1 MTGSAGITGL
11 PEVSVVVLNFNGR
24 DYLPACLHALAGTD
38 YPEDKL
44 DVTVVDN
51 ASSDG
56 SAELVEREF
65 PDVRLLRSGG
75 NVGFAVGNNL
85 GIRAAGGEYV
95 ALINPDTEV
104 EPGWLRPLVETM
116 EGAVDI
122 AAACP
127 KLLLYEDR
135 LAVWLESG
143 TFVPRESEL
152 GDDERTLGMRVYTAR
167 ARMVGGED
175 LTVDFR
181 GGFGGIEIDENGRE
195 FRWTT
200 GKGELGITGGDEN
213 VVLTVEVSA
222 PRADG
227 ARVSFVVG
235 TEDET
240 LVGGL
245 AGAEPAGE
253 VAVVPARAWKR
264 ARPVVQNAGSEL
276 LPDGSSMDRGT
287 LISGGSPYADWD
299 GERYDRPVDVFSLCG
314 AGVLLRREPLL
325 ELAGFD
331 EKIFMYYEDTDL
343 AYRLRRRGW
352 RVRYEPRS
360 VIRHHHAA
368 LTGEWSPFFLEQVTR
383 NRLYVL
389 LKHQSWGVAGRALVG
404 LLRDTGRAGSVVL
417 RQLVRAPRHSGLAMK
432 QFWPR
437 VKALAWLAR
446 MTPAVLA
453 SRRRENRAAP
463 LREADLAEWVVKQ

>member
-38 YPEDKL
+38 YPEEKM

-56 SAELVEREF
+56 SAELMEREF

-75 NVGFAVGNNL
+75 NAGFAVGNNH

-116 EGAVDI
+116 EAGADI

-127 KLLLYEDR
+127 KLLMFDDR
-135 LAVWLESG
+135 LAIWLDSE
-143 TFVPRESEL
+143 TFVPRDL
-152 GDDERTLGMRVYTAR
+152 GLSDDERTLGLRVYAVR
-167 ARMVGGED
+167 ARTVDGED

-181 GGFGGIEIDENGRE
+181 GGFGGIEIDEDGRE
-195 FRWTT
+195 FRWTM
-200 GKGELGITGGDEN
+200 GNSELGIVGGEGD
-213 VVLTVEVSA
+213 LQLSVEVSD
-222 PRADG
+222 PRPDGVGVHFLIGSGDEKLKEGLASGSPKWSEMTLPALAWEG
-227 ARVSFVVG
+227 AR
-235 TEDET
+235 
-240 LVGGL
+240 
-245 AGAEPAGE
+245 A
-253 VAVVPARAWKR
+253 
-264 ARPVVQNAGSEL
+264 VVQNAGSEL
-276 LPDGSSMDRGT
+276 LPDGSSRDRGT
-287 LISGGSPYADWD
+287 LVSGGSPYADWD
-299 GERYDRPVDVFSLCG
+299 GGRYDRPVDVFSLCG

-325 ELAGFD
+325 ELGGFD
-331 EKIFMYYEDTDL
+331 ERMFMYYEDTDL
-343 AYRLRRRGW
+343 AYRLRRRSW

-368 LTGEWSPFFLEQVTR
+368 LAGEWSPFFLEQVTR

-389 LKHQSWGVAGRALVG
+389 LKHRSWGVAGRALLG
-404 LLRDTGRAGSVVL
+404 LLRDTGRAGLAAL
-417 RQLVRAPRHSGLAMK
+417 RQLVRAPRHSGPAVR

-453 SRRRENRAAP
+453 ARRRENRAAP

>member
-11 PEVSVVVLNFNGR
+11 PDVSVVVLNFNGR
-24 DYLPACLHALAGTD
+24 DYLPACLQALAGTD
-38 YPEDKL
+38 YPDEKME
-44 DVTVVDN
+44 VTVVDN

-85 GIRAAGGEYV
+85 GIRAVGGKFV

-104 EPGWLRPLVETM
+104 ESGWLRPLVETM
-116 EGAVDI
+116 EAGADI

-135 LAVWLESG
+135 LAIWMESE
-143 TFVPRESEL
+143 TFVPRDLGL
-152 GDDERTLGMRVYTAR
+152 GDDDRTLGLRVYGAR
-167 ARMVGGED
+167 AQTSGGED
-175 LTVDFR
+175 VAVEFR
-181 GGFGGIEIDENGRE
+181 GGFGGIEIDEDGRE

-200 GKGELGITGGDEN
+200 GKGDLGIMGGEGE
-213 VVLTVEVSA
+213 LQLSVEVSA
-222 PRADG
+222 PRPDG
-227 ARVSFVVG
+227 EGVHFLIG
-235 TEDET
+235 TGDEKLKEALASREPKWSEMT
-240 LVGGL
+240 L
-245 AGAEPAGE
+245 PAPAWE
-253 VAVVPARAWKR
+253 EARA
-264 ARPVVQNAGSEL
+264 VVQNTGSEL
-276 LPDGSSMDRGT
+276 LPDGSSRDRGT
-287 LISGGSPYADWD
+287 LSSGGSPYADWD
-299 GERYDRPVDVFSLCG
+299 GERYDRSVDVFSLCG

-325 ELAGFD
+325 ELGGFD
-331 EKIFMYYEDTDL
+331 EKMFMYYEDTDL

-368 LTGEWSPFFLEQVTR
+368 LAGEWSPFFLEQVTR

-389 LKHQSWGVAGRALVG
+389 LKHRSWGVAGKALLG
-404 LLRDTGRAGSVVL
+404 LLRDTGRAGLVVL
-417 RQLVRAPRHSGLAMK
+417 RQLVRAPRNSGPAMK

-437 VKALAWLAR
+437 VQALAWLAR

-453 SRRRENRAAP
+453 ARRRENRAAP
-463 LREADLAEWVVKQ
+463 LREADLAEWVVQQ